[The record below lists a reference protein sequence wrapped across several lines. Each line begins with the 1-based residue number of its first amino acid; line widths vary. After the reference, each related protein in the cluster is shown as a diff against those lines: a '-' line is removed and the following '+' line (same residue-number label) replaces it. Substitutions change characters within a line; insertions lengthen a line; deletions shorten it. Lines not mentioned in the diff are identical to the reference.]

1 MTTVLSIGAFINF
14 LVIIVGVPVV
24 LWREKPKGSGGLIW
38 WVIVA
43 LLVAVFALV
52 SLLATLLLATS
63 ASTLAH
69 LVLVLV
75 VLLIVF
81 MFFTPRG
88 APTRS

>member
-14 LVIIVGVPVV
+14 LVIIVGVPLV
-24 LWREKPKGSGGLIW
+24 LWREKPKGPSGLIW

-43 LLVAVFALV
+43 LPVVVFALV

-69 LVLVLV
+69 LVLGLV

-81 MFFTPRG
+81 MFFIRR
-88 APTRS
+88 APTHA